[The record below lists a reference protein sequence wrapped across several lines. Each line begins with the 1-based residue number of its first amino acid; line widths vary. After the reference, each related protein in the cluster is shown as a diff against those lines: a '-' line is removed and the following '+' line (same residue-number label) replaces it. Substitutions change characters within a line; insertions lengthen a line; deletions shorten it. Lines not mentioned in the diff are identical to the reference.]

1 VCVRTCEIREELRGE
16 LGRLQICVCHRTLTL
31 QVNYFKN
38 RRVSEYEKEQ
48 LLKRHEEEYLKKS

>member
-1 VCVRTCEIREELRGE
+1 MMGWAAAD
-16 LGRLQICVCHRTLTL
+16 L

-48 LLKRHEEEYLKKS
+48 LLKRHEEEYLKKN